1 MFSMFWLAISRR
13 IRGLMQAA
21 DLQAQLMLSDNNDTF
36 GVQKY
41 IGNSYNDIFNKIKQF
56 SDDHNGELPTEIEQA
71 ISSFVAKW
79 CSLFAEARSNA
90 SKARA
95 AIVLLAALEAE
106 ITYLLSDQQAKI
118 QSRTERAFLHLK
130 RSLAAD
136 DHQRSIW
143 QSAFGTK
150 GETACEKLGASHLLL
165 HGIYAFKV
173 GAEGARTDL
182 ILSSFPEI
190 DDVAGAVDGLVLTE
204 WKVASCSQDA
214 NKRYAEAKKQ
224 AQSYADGVLAGIELN
239 QIRYLVVVTE
249 KQLPNSSIPPDEKID
264 GVSYRH
270 INLAINP
277 DVPSV
282 DAKKQAKQPL
292 R

>member
-1 MFSMFWLAISRR
+1 MFSMFWPAISGR
-13 IRGLMQAA
+13 IRGLVQAA
-21 DLQAQLMLSDNNDTF
+21 DLQAQFMKSNSNDSY

-41 IGNSYNDIFNKIKQF
+41 IGNSCSQIFNEIEQYF
-56 SDDHNGELPTEIEQA
+56 ADPNVELPTEIKQS
-71 ISSFVAKW
+71 ISSFLDKRR
-79 CSLFAEARSNA
+79 SLFAGAVNDA
-90 SKARA
+90 PQARA

-118 QSRTERAFLHLK
+118 QSRTERAFLHLQ

-136 DHQRSIW
+136 EQQRSIW

-190 DDVAGAVDGLVLTE
+190 NEVAGAVDGLVLTE
-204 WKVASCSQDA
+204 WKVASRPQDA
-214 NKRYAEAKKQ
+214 EKRYAEAKKQ
-224 AQSYADGVLAGIELN
+224 AKSYAEGVLAGIELS

-249 KQLPNSSIPPDEKID
+249 KQLPNTSIPADEKNG

-282 DAKKQAKQPL
+282 VAKKQAKSEVK
-292 R
+292 

>member
-1 MFSMFWLAISRR
+1 MFSMFWLAISGR
-13 IRGLMQAA
+13 IRGLVQAA
-21 DLQAQLMLSDNNDTF
+21 DLQAQFMLSDRNDGN
-36 GVQKY
+36 GVEKY
-41 IGNSYNDIFNKIKQF
+41 IGKLCNNIFNDIEKY
-56 SDDHNGELPTEIEQA
+56 SADYNGELPTEIEQA
-71 ISSFVAKW
+71 ISSFIAKW

-118 QSRTERAFLHLK
+118 QSRTERAFLHLQ

-136 DHQRSIW
+136 EQQRSIW
-143 QSAFGTK
+143 QSAFCK

-173 GAEGARTDL
+173 GAEGASTDL